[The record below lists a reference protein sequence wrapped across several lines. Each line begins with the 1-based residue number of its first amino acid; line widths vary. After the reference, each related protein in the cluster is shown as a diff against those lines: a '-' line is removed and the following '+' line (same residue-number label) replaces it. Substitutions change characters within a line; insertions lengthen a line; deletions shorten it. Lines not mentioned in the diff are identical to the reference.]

1 VQCHCTSQGTEVYN
15 PTISIIPESP
25 KAPATIKWTDS
36 YPVEIGPRLRAER
49 ERRSMS
55 LRELGKRVSLS
66 PSLISQIETGK
77 ARPSVGSLYALTSA
91 LGLSI
96 DRLFTGPSDLARGNH
111 ADPDGTRE
119 SADHQVPPLVVRATN
134 RKAIDLDSGVRWER
148 LTAASH
154 PDVDFLH
161 VVYAPGGASAATMTR
176 HGGREFG
183 IVISGT
189 LTVTVN
195 FDDYVLWPGDSIA
208 FPSTTPHRLW
218 NAGDEPVQAIWL
230 VVGRH
235 RTSEST
241 GPLT

>member
-1 VQCHCTSQGTEVYN
+1 MKLTEYSCCT
-15 PTISIIPESP
+15 IPAMSVTRE
-25 KAPATIKWTDS
+25 AAENGAGARWGMS
-36 YPVEIGPRLRAER
+36 YPVETGQRLRAER
-49 ERRSMS
+49 ERRGMS
-55 LRELGKRVSLS
+55 LRDLARRVSLS

-96 DRLFTGPSDLARGNH
+96 DKLFMGRAEGSSTNQATPEGRQEVA
-111 ADPDGTRE
+111 PDDE
-119 SADHQVPPLVVRATN
+119 AALVVRATR
-134 RKAIDLDSGVRWER
+134 RKAIELDSGVRWER

-161 VVYAPGGASAATMTR
+161 VEYAPGGASAATMTR
-176 HGGREFG
+176 HAGREYG
-183 IVISGT
+183 IVVSGI

-218 NAGDEPVQAIWL
+218 NAGDEPVRAIWI

-235 RTSEST
+235 RVSAAS